1 MPRRLARMTAL
12 ASGRL
17 RPVFGRRSRYD
28 RPRTAG
34 KSPRYMGWR
43 VVPGQGACSS
53 TMSLGRPRR
62 PQAPGHP
69 CKRPFAKAADF
80 VEFFALRAILN
91 KSSGDAIFEG
101 FPNGTHTDVRRNR
114 ETGRRKAVTLCG
126 SRLDHGADNLP
137 RSPWPAA
144 LPTPRGLPDDGQ
156 FCRYPPLRRARPIRR
171 PDRNEI
177 VELRAAQVPPMRAH
191 RAGAA

>member
-62 PQAPGHP
+62 PQAPGNP
-69 CKRPFAKAADF
+69 CKRPFVCGILNCISWCLGHENGAVARREPVAFRFRLEIPDQSRPVLPFRPLLLRKKAALLWKIGAARKAAIHDASNSPGSGGMRRAGR
-80 VEFFALRAILN
+80 ALRV
-91 KSSGDAIFEG
+91 
-101 FPNGTHTDVRRNR
+101 PP
-114 ETGRRKAVTLCG
+114 
-126 SRLDHGADNLP
+126 GA
-137 RSPWPAA
+137 SWPAW
-144 LPTPRGLPDDGQ
+144 LL
-156 FCRYPPLRRARPIRR
+156 
-171 PDRNEI
+171 
-177 VELRAAQVPPMRAH
+177 
-191 RAGAA
+191 